1 MNYQQAVAHAQVL
14 LNELMA
20 ILPLAR
26 KVGRIEDW
34 SKQYASAYIFKIRM
48 TR

>member
-1 MNYQQAVAHAQVL
+1 MNHQHAVAHAQSL
-14 LNELMA
+14 LNELMT

-48 TR
+48 MR